1 MDTTG
6 LRTFITAAEL
16 ESFSLAADQL
26 FLTQPAVSKRVA
38 ALEDE
43 LGTPLFD
50 RIGRRVF
57 LTEAG
62 RELLPRAKSILNEI
76 EDSRRL
82 ITNLS
87 GTVTGQLSIGTS
99 HHIGLH
105 RLPPVLR
112 NYSALYPDVELD
124 LHFMDSEAACRAVL
138 AGELELGVVTLPPDP
153 IDDLETEVIWPDP
166 LSIVINKNH
175 PLATSNKTELQ
186 DLANTPAIL
195 PAHGTYTRELLEQ
208 AFAPK
213 GLTLKTGMTTNYL
226 ETIKM
231 MVSVGLGWSVL
242 PETMLSAELVT
253 LNVKGVN
260 ISRQLGLVF
269 HPSHTLSNA
278 AKAIIEVLR
287 TQAINKQ

>member
-1 MDTTG
+1 MDTAG

-16 ESFSLAADQL
+16 ESFSHAADRL
-26 FLTQPAVSKRVA
+26 YLTQPAVSKRVA
-38 ALEDE
+38 ALEEE

-50 RIGRRVF
+50 RIGRRIT

-62 RELLPRAKSILNEI
+62 RELLPRAKTILNEI

-87 GTVTGQLSIGTS
+87 GTIAGRLSIGTS

-112 NYSALYPDVELD
+112 RYSADYPNVELD

-138 AGELELGVVTLPPDP
+138 AGDLELGIVTLPPDP
-153 IDDLETEVIWPDP
+153 IEDLDSEVIWPDP
-166 LSIVINKNH
+166 LTIVVGIDH
-175 PLATSNKTELQ
+175 PLSVKKTVTLS
-186 DLANTPAIL
+186 DLASYPAIL
-195 PAHGTYTRELLEQ
+195 PAHGTYTRELLEEE
-208 AFAPK
+208 FGPR
-213 GLTLKTGMTTNYL
+213 GLNLLIGMTTNYL

-242 PETMLSAELVT
+242 PLTMLSEELVC
-253 LNVKGVN
+253 LKVKGIA
-260 ISRQLGLVF
+260 ISRQLGIV
-269 HPSHTLSNA
+269 HHRKHTRSNA
-278 AKAIIEVLR
+278 ANALIKTLYS
-287 TQAINKQ
+287 NKPDN

>member
-16 ESFSLAADQL
+16 ESFSHAADQL
-26 FLTQPAVSKRVA
+26 YLTQPAVSKRVA
-38 ALEDE
+38 TLEGE

-57 LTEAG
+57 LTAAG

-105 RLPPVLR
+105 RLPSILR
-112 NYSALYPDVELD
+112 NYSAQYPDVELD

-138 AGELELGVVTLPPDP
+138 AGELELGIVTLPPDP
-153 IDDLETEVIWPDP
+153 IDDLKTEIIWPDP

-175 PLATSNKTELQ
+175 PLATQHKTKLLE
-186 DLANTPAIL
+186 LANTPAIL

-242 PETMLSAELVT
+242 PETMLSKEIVA
-253 LNVKGVN
+253 LNINGIN
-260 ISRQLGLVF
+260 ISRQLGIVF
-269 HPSHTLSNA
+269 HPRHTLSNA

-287 TQAINKQ
+287 NGE